1 MKAIT
6 VSVCIVLCLAI
17 DVCAASD
24 VVLTIG
30 PVDVSVRN
38 ALVMAELP
46 SARPEG
52 SGPQLVESVSGVAVP
67 CQISGEGRNARL
79 VWVVSQLPKGAT
91 AHWSFSWALSPRKP
105 EGVRHVDIEKEANG
119 PLSVDVDGKLF
130 TRYIE
135 GRNEFKPYLYPV
147 MLGDTALTRHFPMK
161 KGVPGERVD
170 HVHHRSLYFTHGSVN
185 GTDFWSEK
193 NDSGHTVHQDY
204 LSIESGPVFGRF
216 TTRCEWVAR
225 EGALLDDVRTHRVFS
240 PSADVIVVDFTT
252 TLTAKVDKVT
262 FGDTKEGTFGIRLAG
277 WMKQTSGGRILSS
290 RGAEG
295 EKGAWGKPAEWI
307 DYSAEHNG
315 KTYGVAILDHP
326 TSFRHPTHWH
336 VRGYGLFA
344 ANPFGYHNF
353 YPEKKN
359 LREGEHT
366 IRKGESVTF
375 SYRVVFHRGTTEDA
389 KIAEYYNAFANPLKV
404 TKGIQ

>member
-1 MKAIT
+1 MAPQLLARPAPPPL
-6 VSVCIVLCLAI
+6 LC
-17 DVCAASD
+17 SSPS
-24 VVLTIG
+24 LTH
-30 PVDVSVRN
+30 PRLLNCSTRP
-38 ALVMAELP
+38 EP
-46 SARPEG
+46 SPEG
-52 SGPQLVESVSGVAVP
+52 SHPQLVESATGAAVP
-67 CQISGEGRNARL
+67 CQIYGEERNERL
-79 VWVVSQLPKGAT
+79 AWVIPHLEKGAS
-91 AHWSFSWALSPRKP
+91 ARWSFSWTTSPRKL
-105 EGVRHVDIEKEANG
+105 EGVRSVDIKKETNG
-119 PLSVDVDGKLF
+119 RLRVDVGGKLF

-147 MLGDTALTRHFPMK
+147 MLDDVALTRHFPMK
-161 KGVPGERVD
+161 KGVPGERDD
-170 HVHHRSLYFTHGSVN
+170 HVHHRSLYFTHGEVN

-193 NDSGHTVHQDY
+193 DESGHTVHRDY

-216 TTRCEWVAR
+216 TTQCEWVAK
-225 EGALLDDVRTHRVFS
+225 EGALLDDVRTYRVFS
-240 PSADVIVVDFTT
+240 PSTGVTIVDFTI
-252 TLTAKVDKVT
+252 TLTATVDDVT

-277 WMKQTSGGRILSS
+277 WMKQASGGRIVSS

-295 EKGAWGKPAEWI
+295 AEGAWGKPAEWI
-307 DYSAEHNG
+307 DYSAGHDG

-366 IRKGESVTF
+366 MKKGESVTF
-375 SYRVVFHRGTTEDA
+375 DYRVVFHRGTTEEA
-389 KIAEYYNAFANPLKV
+389 KIGEYYNAFAKPLKV
-404 TKGIQ
+404 MKGRQ